1 MTEAEIEAVKEKI
14 GVIRTEHHDLDE
26 TIARM
31 EETRIFDDEHLHR
44 LKKRKLFLKD
54 QIVRLERKIAGDPQ
68 LGTELQH

>member
-14 GVIRTEHHDLDE
+14 IVIRTEHHDLDE

-31 EETRIFDDEHLHR
+31 EETRVFEDDHLHR

-54 QIVRLERKIAGDPQ
+54 QIVWLERKLAGDPQ
-68 LGTELQH
+68 LAGELQH